1 MIDMIIRYR
10 ISMRILVIDDNKSI
24 TNSLEK
30 YLRIKGF
37 DVQVCNEGKTGL
49 ELIQNEKWDTVL
61 LDLSMPEF
69 SGLDIIE
76 DLEKRKLLKEQ
87 KIILFTASSV
97 SDFVIKKFLEK
108 EGIKTCL
115 RKPISLSK
123 VVETLTA

>member
-1 MIDMIIRYR
+1 MK
-10 ISMRILVIDDNKSI
+10 ILVIDDNKSI

-37 DVQVCNEGKTGL
+37 DVKICNEGNIGL
-49 ELIQNEKWDTVL
+49 EMVKNEKWDTVL

-76 DLEKRKLLKEQ
+76 DLEKNNLLKDQ

-97 SDFVIKKFLEK
+97 SDFVIKKYLEK